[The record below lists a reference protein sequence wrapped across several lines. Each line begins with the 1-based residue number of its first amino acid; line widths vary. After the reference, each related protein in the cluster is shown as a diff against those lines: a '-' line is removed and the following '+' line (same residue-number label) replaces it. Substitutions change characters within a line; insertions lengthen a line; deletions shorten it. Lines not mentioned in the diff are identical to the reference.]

1 MSMEININ
9 CDLGEKSK
17 HHSNKYDPDLL
28 EIVNSA
34 NVACGYHAGDEQTMN
49 QVVKI
54 SKKNGVSIGAHP
66 SFNDPE
72 NFGRERMNLSESEI
86 KKLIID
92 QYEILQKIASSHGES
107 VSHVKPHG
115 ALNNMACEDIE
126 LATILAKTIKDIN
139 KDIIYLVPTGSK
151 MQEAAKKLDMKFACE
166 IFADRNYEDDG
177 NLVSRKK
184 PHALITDPELAK
196 KHVLKMVQT
205 QSLNCHSGKQIPCEI
220 DSVCIHGDNLSSLE
234 TAKSIRDNLVENG
247 LISRS
252 RYDNYIQLL
261 EEYKIVKYYL
271 MKAVIQRVTYSNLSI
286 DNKIYSQ
293 IKSGLVVLL
302 GITHD
307 DDDNDVQWLAKKI
320 VNLRIF
326 NDDKNIM
333 NKSLIDVSG
342 ELMIVSQFTLH
353 AQTKKGNRPS
363 YIDAA
368 NGDIAEKIYKSFVL
382 EIENK
387 YNLKPKTG
395 KFGADMKVE
404 LENDG
409 PVTIIIDTK
418 NK

>member
-1 MSMEININ
+1 
-9 CDLGEKSK
+9 
-17 HHSNKYDPDLL
+17 
-28 EIVNSA
+28 
-34 NVACGYHAGDEQTMN
+34 
-49 QVVKI
+49 
-54 SKKNGVSIGAHP
+54 
-66 SFNDPE
+66 
-72 NFGRERMNLSESEI
+72 
-86 KKLIID
+86 
-92 QYEILQKIASSHGES
+92 
-107 VSHVKPHG
+107 
-115 ALNNMACEDIE
+115 
-126 LATILAKTIKDIN
+126 
-139 KDIIYLVPTGSK
+139 
-151 MQEAAKKLDMKFACE
+151 
-166 IFADRNYEDDG
+166 
-177 NLVSRKK
+177 
-184 PHALITDPELAK
+184 
-196 KHVLKMVQT
+196 
-205 QSLNCHSGKQIPCEI
+205 
-220 DSVCIHGDNLSSLE
+220 
-234 TAKSIRDNLVENG
+234 
-247 LISRS
+247 
-252 RYDNYIQLL
+252 
-261 EEYKIVKYYL
+261 

-293 IKSGLVVLL
+293 INGGLVVLV
-302 GITHD
+302 GVTHD
-307 DDDNDVQWLAKKI
+307 DDDNDIQWLAKKI

-368 NGDIAEKIYKSFVL
+368 NGDIAEKIYKSLIL

>member
-1 MSMEININ
+1 
-9 CDLGEKSK
+9 
-17 HHSNKYDPDLL
+17 
-28 EIVNSA
+28 
-34 NVACGYHAGDEQTMN
+34 
-49 QVVKI
+49 
-54 SKKNGVSIGAHP
+54 
-66 SFNDPE
+66 
-72 NFGRERMNLSESEI
+72 
-86 KKLIID
+86 
-92 QYEILQKIASSHGES
+92 
-107 VSHVKPHG
+107 
-115 ALNNMACEDIE
+115 
-126 LATILAKTIKDIN
+126 
-139 KDIIYLVPTGSK
+139 
-151 MQEAAKKLDMKFACE
+151 
-166 IFADRNYEDDG
+166 
-177 NLVSRKK
+177 
-184 PHALITDPELAK
+184 
-196 KHVLKMVQT
+196 
-205 QSLNCHSGKQIPCEI
+205 
-220 DSVCIHGDNLSSLE
+220 
-234 TAKSIRDNLVENG
+234 
-247 LISRS
+247 
-252 RYDNYIQLL
+252 
-261 EEYKIVKYYL
+261 

-293 IKSGLVVLL
+293 INGGLVVLL

-307 DDDNDVQWLAKKI
+307 DDDNDIQWLAKKI

-363 YIDAA
+363 YIEAA
-368 NGDIAEKIYKSFVL
+368 NGDIAEKIYKSLIL